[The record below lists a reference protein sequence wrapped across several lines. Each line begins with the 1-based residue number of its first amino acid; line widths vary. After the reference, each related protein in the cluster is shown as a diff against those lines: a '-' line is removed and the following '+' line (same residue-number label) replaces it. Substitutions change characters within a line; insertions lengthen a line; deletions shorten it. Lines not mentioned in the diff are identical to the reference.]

1 MRYMNDYDLTR
12 ALHTYNPYTTPNRAY
27 LAATVANLAAWA
39 NSHSDGWA
47 YWPKPVQA
55 ARRAIELIDSTTNA
69 ENDRRRRID
78 ATDAETAAAL
88 RPIKAFLTREK
99 IPHTE
104 VLPPR

>member
-1 MRYMNDYDLTR
+1 
-12 ALHTYNPYTTPNRAY
+12 
-27 LAATVANLAAWA
+27 
-39 NSHSDGWA
+39 
-47 YWPKPVQA
+47 
-55 ARRAIELIDSTTNA
+55 LIDSTTNA